1 MASFVEFETA
11 ADLASAVE
19 ALDGKEFKDKIVRC
33 VANVSL
39 FFTGSLCSQPAHARL
54 RRTLELFFS
63 DNHQD
68 PAGSPAT

>member
-39 FFTGSLCSQPAHARL
+39 FFYRIFVFTASPCSAPSDPGAF
-54 RRTLELFFS
+54 LF
-63 DNHQD
+63 
-68 PAGSPAT
+68 